1 MSSVTRFIRQTSPA
15 HQYFTVPAG
24 YTGAAAYEFVAASGN
39 TVGNYPPGYVQT
51 ASAALQ
57 AAITAAASTSVF
69 RDMGKTIRAPIGS
82 LTGSVAFFRQV
93 QMIAPTAIASYTG
106 AFGVQGGVAI
116 PDSLTN
122 YLTFYVPIAA
132 IGTAASVSGIVA
144 ASSCQQ

>member
-24 YTGAAAYEFVAASGN
+24 YTGAAAYEFVAAAGN

-51 ASAALQ
+51 ASAALI
-57 AAITAAASTSVF
+57 AAVTAAASTSVF

-93 QMIAPTAIASYTG
+93 QMIAPAPLASYTG
-106 AFGVQGGVAI
+106 AFGVQGAPAN
-116 PDSLTN
+116 PDALTN

-132 IGTAASVSGIVA
+132 IGSAASVAGIVSA
-144 ASSCQQ
+144 ASCQQ